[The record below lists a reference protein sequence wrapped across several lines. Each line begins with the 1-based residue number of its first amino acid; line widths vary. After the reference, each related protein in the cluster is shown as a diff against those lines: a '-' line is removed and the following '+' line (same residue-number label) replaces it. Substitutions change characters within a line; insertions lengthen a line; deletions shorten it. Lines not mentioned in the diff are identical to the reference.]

1 MEENLIIQWINDKA
15 IANGQVEELAANDKM
30 TIFKAQG
37 EDVLRSNLL
46 KESVKQCIFIHFLS
60 SLFQKVN

>member
-1 MEENLIIQWINDKA
+1 MKDNIILQWINDKA

-46 KESVKQCIFIHFLS
+46 KESHPTFLFVS
-60 SLFQKVN
+60 KVN

>member
-1 MEENLIIQWINDKA
+1 MKENIIIQWINDKV

-46 KESVKQCIFIHFLS
+46 KESHPTFLFVS
-60 SLFQKVN
+60 KVN